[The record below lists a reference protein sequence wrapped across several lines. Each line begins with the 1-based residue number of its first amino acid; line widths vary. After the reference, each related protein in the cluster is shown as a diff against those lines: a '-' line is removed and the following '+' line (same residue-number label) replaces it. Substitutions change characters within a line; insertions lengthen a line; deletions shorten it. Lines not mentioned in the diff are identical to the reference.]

1 MKEETLQTLITVRTL
16 LEQVERH
23 CAAGDRYSATSGL
36 IFLQDATELAFL
48 AMLIEQGVDENVS
61 IEKLDFDG
69 MLAALVKVGVKV
81 PKTGTLKAMNK
92 LRVTAKHYAQ
102 LMEPQTVQ
110 RHLNTAKFAINEVLM
125 KVVGKSLQAVF
136 LTELLPKSLAR
147 SHLEKATAYLAGSE
161 FMLALIETRK
171 AFFIEFERSYSIFE
185 FRNGAPRNGLL
196 GLYLLGNKS
205 VYWKQSPEWIEK
217 NVTTPFDYIQ
227 IHNETWR
234 VDAMEWGINTQT
246 LNNIRRLTPEVIQ
259 LGYEDKWLTRVPTS
273 YVSNCA
279 NRENSAICLDLTI
292 EVIRRKCDHTK
303 AVRTAS
309 RDKPYDMPIAYVGQ
323 PLFQFPKTSSKL
335 LHTLQSDDKCSLD
348 SELSGFESDKIFYKI
363 ECTRPDDEIIRGFIE
378 KLDISLDESVV

>member
-1 MKEETLQTLITVRTL
+1 MKEVTLQTLITVRTL

-36 IFLQDATELAFL
+36 IVLQDATELAFL
-48 AMLIEQGVDENVS
+48 AMLIEQGVDENIS
-61 IEKLDFDG
+61 IEKLDFDAT
-69 MLAALVKVGVKV
+69 LAALGKVGVKV

-110 RHLNTAKFAINEVLM
+110 AHLNNAKFAIDEVLM
-125 KVVGKSLQAVF
+125 KVVGSSLQGVF
-136 LTELLPKSLAR
+136 LTELLPKSLSR
-147 SHLEKATAYLAGSE
+147 SHLEKSTAHLAGGE
-161 FMLALIETRK
+161 YMLALIETRK

-217 NVTTPFDYIQ
+217 NVFTPFDYIQ

-259 LGYEDKWLTRVPTS
+259 LGYEDQWLTRIPTS
-273 YVSNCA
+273 YESNCA
-279 NRENSAICLDLTI
+279 NKENAAICLDLTI
-292 EVIRRKCDHTK
+292 EVIRRKRDHIK
-303 AVRTAS
+303 SVVNAS
-309 RDKPYDMPIAYVGQ
+309 QDKPYDMPTAYTDQ
-323 PLFQFPKTSSKL
+323 PLFKTLKNDSEVLYS
-335 LHTLQSDDKCSLD
+335 LQSEDKYSID
-348 SELSGFESDKIFYKI
+348 AELNGFDPDKAFYEIKV
-363 ECTRPDDEIIRGFIE
+363 TRPNGQLIRGYIE
-378 KLDISLDESVV
+378 KLATPLDD